1 MILYVMHVDLS
12 DSYLFPISAPFED
25 DEISIAS
32 PRGDFPARCGYDKRP
47 TTSDN
52 DEVWYVR
59 HTKPEP

>member
-32 PRGDFPARCGYDKRP
+32 SRGDFPARC
-47 TTSDN
+47 DN